1 MENIH
6 AILKKYGLEIPAD
19 NKADFDK
26 DVAANYKTQA
36 EFDKKIG
43 KVEDERDNLKTQLDT
58 ATETLKSF
66 EGVDIETMK
75 TQLKDWQTKAENAEK
90 DYQSKLEARDFEDA
104 LKSAMDGYKFTSE
117 AAKKAVMS
125 EVRGAG
131 LKLKDGKILGLNDLM
146 DSIKGA
152 DASAFVD
159 DANPPAKFTASMG
172 NGGTDNPAGNTPT
185 KAEIMGIK
193 DRAERRAA
201 IAKNINLFTN
211 GGKE

>member
-6 AILKKYGLEIPAD
+6 AILKKYGIEVPAD

-26 DVAANYKTQA
+26 DIAANYKTQS
-36 EFDKKIG
+36 EFEKKLG
-43 KVEDERDNLKTQLDT
+43 KVEGERDNYKQQLDT

-66 EGVDIETMK
+66 EDVDIQTMQ

-90 DYQSKLEARDFEDA
+90 DYQAKLEARDFDDA
-104 LKSAMDGYKFTSE
+104 LKVAMEGYKFTSE

-146 DSIKGA
+146 DSIKTA

-159 DANPPAKFTASMG
+159 EGNPSAKFTQRMG
-172 NGGTDNPAGNTPT
+172 GGGSDPAGGTVT
-185 KAEIMGIK
+185 KADIMSIK
-193 DRAERRAA
+193 DRTERRAA
-201 IAKNINLFTN
+201 IAKNMHLFN
-211 GGKE
+211 GGNE

>member
-6 AILKKYGLEIPAD
+6 AILKKYGIEIPTES
-19 NKADFDK
+19 KADFDK
-26 DVAANYKTQA
+26 DVAANYKTQS
-36 EFDKKIG
+36 EFEKKLS
-43 KVEDERDNLKTQLDT
+43 KVEGERDNYKEQLDT
-58 ATETLKSF
+58 ATETLKGF

-104 LKSAMDGYKFTSE
+104 LKTAMEGYKFTSE

-125 EVRGAG
+125 EVKGAG
-131 LKLKDGKILGLNDLM
+131 LKLKDGKILGLGDLM
-146 DSIKGA
+146 ETIKTA

-159 DANPPAKFTASMG
+159 EGNPPAKFTQRMG
-172 NGGTDNPAGNTPT
+172 KQDGNPAGGNLT
-185 KAEIMGIK
+185 KADIMSIK

-201 IAKNINLFTN
+201 IANNIHLFN
-211 GGKE
+211 GGN